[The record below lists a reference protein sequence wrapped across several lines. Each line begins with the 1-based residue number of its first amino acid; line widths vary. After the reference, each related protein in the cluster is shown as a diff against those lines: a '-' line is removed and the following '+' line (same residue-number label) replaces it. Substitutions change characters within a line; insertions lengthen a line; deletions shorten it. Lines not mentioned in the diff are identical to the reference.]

1 MFLSGSQVWQRW
13 TKNWLFMG
21 LVVAQEQLELGSATA
36 AFQLL
41 YSEVLMSQ
49 SVHVDSFLLE
59 RFDHTCKPSIG
70 RDRRSLGSLIVSLA
84 CLEPSK
90 PMSDPALK
98 DKDPEKQT
106 FPLTSVSTHLCIH
119 MH

>member
-1 MFLSGSQVWQRW
+1 
-13 TKNWLFMG
+13 
-21 LVVAQEQLELGSATA
+21 
-36 AFQLL
+36 
-41 YSEVLMSQ
+41 MSQ

-59 RFDHTCKPSIG
+59 RFAHTCKPSIG

-90 PMSDPALK
+90 PTRDPALK

-119 MH
+119 MHWNTDAHVPKHAHKPTCAQMVTFAPWYVQNWIV